1 MIRSSMQ
8 LPSWRSLPVP
18 GVTAFQA
25 QSGRICVP
33 LWIQEW
39 LPDGPDTAV
48 GLALA
53 PVQAPEPQWNEALV
67 MWVCEFHL
75 YTGSESGVGQ
85 SSQFFSNL
93 LHLPFLDL
101 PVSRGFTSCIERNH
115 MHQACRYL
123 PYKLTVF
130 KFLFGQ
136 NQSGIKDGPMPFNHF
151 PSCPCLPFASS
162 SACSSGRAAAVAA
175 EREREATLRL
185 DGG

>member
-75 YTGSESGVGQ
+75 HTGSESGVGQ

-93 LHLPFLDL
+93 LPLPFLAL
-101 PVSRGFTSCIERNH
+101 PVSRGFTSCIAQSH
-115 MHQACRYL
+115 A
-123 PYKLTVF
+123 
-130 KFLFGQ
+130 
-136 NQSGIKDGPMPFNHF
+136 SGIQVPPIHTNSVQVFVRTKSIGDQGRPYALQSLSILSVPPFRF
-151 PSCPCLPFASS
+151 VFRLLFVARCC
-162 SACSSGRAAAVAA
+162 SGR
-175 EREREATLRL
+175 
-185 DGG
+185 